1 MSSVQTPQSPASLA
15 ATATLNPDPG
25 HSLTLAQVMHQF
37 GSFVALKDINLAIN
51 PGEFVSLLGPS
62 GCGKTTLLRIISGF
76 LDPTAGNVLID
87 GQSVKGLSPSDRG
100 TGIVFQN
107 YALFPHMTVWDNV
120 AYGLRAGRKLSRGQV
135 ANRVGEMLDMV
146 QLSHLAKRV
155 PSELSGGQQQRVAI
169 ARALAVEPRIML
181 LDEPFSALDKSL
193 RLDMQIEI
201 RRILGSR
208 GITAILVTHDQEEAM
223 SMSDRIAVLSGGEI
237 HQFDTPSNLYD
248 RPATE
253 FVSSFVGTCNHLPAE
268 VLGRADTGYLVKVPG
283 GELEVATDHPLT
295 PQGQVTV
302 AIRPE
307 NLQVQTNPHRHTLTG
322 TVAMCLP
329 LGAVMTYDVVLANDL
344 HIKLTQTRTLGTQPL
359 VPGDQVHLDLVSPHA
374 CAIFPA

>member
-1 MSSVQTPQSPASLA
+1 MQSVQTTHTTA
-15 ATATLNPDPG
+15 AAAIAPEIGADS
-25 HSLTLAQVMHQF
+25 HSLSLSQVMHQF
-37 GSFVALKDINLAIN
+37 GSFMALKDINLAIR

-87 GQSVKGLSPSDRG
+87 GQSVRGLSPSQRG

-120 AYGLRAGRKLSRGQV
+120 AYGLRAGGKLSRGQV
-135 ANRVGEMLDMV
+135 SNQVGEMLDMV
-146 QLSHLAKRV
+146 QMSHLAKRV

-201 RRILGSR
+201 RRILSEQ

-237 HQFDTPSNLYD
+237 HQFDTPINLYD
-248 RPATE
+248 RPATH
-253 FVSSFVGTCNHLPAE
+253 FVSSFVGTCNHIPGE
-268 VLGRADTGYLVKVPG
+268 VVGRSEAGYRVQVPG
-283 GELEVATDHPLT
+283 GELDVATDQPLA
-295 PQGQVTV
+295 PHSKVTIAV
-302 AIRPE
+302 RPE
-307 NLQVQTNPHRHTLTG
+307 NLRVQTQTHRHTLTG

-329 LGAVMTYDVVLANDL
+329 LGSVMTYDVILADDL
-344 HIKLTQTRTLGTQPL
+344 HIKLTQTRTLGSQPL
-359 VPGDQVHLDLVSPHA
+359 STGDRIHLDLVSPSA
-374 CAIFPA
+374 CAVFPA

>member
-1 MSSVQTPQSPASLA
+1 MESTQS
-15 ATATLNPDPG
+15 TATLAAYSESRTDPG
-25 HSLTLAQVMHQF
+25 HSLSLTQVMHQF
-37 GSFVALKDINLAIN
+37 GSFVALKDINLAIK
-51 PGEFVSLLGPS
+51 PGEFISLLGPS

-76 LDPTAGNVLID
+76 IDPTAGSVLID
-87 GQSVKGLSPSDRG
+87 GQSVRGMSPSQRG

-120 AYGLRAGRKLSRGQV
+120 AYGLRAGRKLVKRQI
-135 ANRVGEMLDMV
+135 ATRVGEMLEMV
-146 QLSHLAKRV
+146 QLGHLAKRV

-201 RRILGSR
+201 RRLLGER

-237 HQFDTPSNLYD
+237 HQFDSPSNLYD
-248 RPATE
+248 RPATH
-253 FVSSFVGTCNHLPAE
+253 FVSSFVGTCNHLPAQ
-268 VLGRADTGYLVKVPG
+268 VLGRSEAGYVVRVTGG
-283 GELEVATDHPLT
+283 GELHVTHDQPLV
-295 PQGQVTV
+295 PQSDVTL

-307 NLQVQTNPHRHTLTG
+307 NLRIQPQASRYSLTG

-329 LGAVMTYDVVLANDL
+329 LGSFTTYDVTLTDQVHL
-344 HIKLTQTRTLGTQPL
+344 KLTQPRTIGTQPL
-359 VPGDQVHLDLVSPHA
+359 EPGDQVHLDLVAPHA
-374 CAIFPA
+374 CSLFAAA